1 MYLLKVWLVRSV
13 HSVRY
18 CESTQYSVVSETEL
32 IVACWDDTEIHAAAD
47 QCLDEEN
54 KV

>member
-1 MYLLKVWLVRSV
+1 MYDTVSQ
-13 HSVRY
+13 HS
-18 CESTQYSVVSETEL
+18 TVVSETEL

-47 QCLDEEN
+47 QCLDEQN